1 MELKVEKNYDE
12 KNSELKIIVPVEKK
26 LWKEE
31 QNKSFN
37 NLSKKLKVKGY
48 RAGKVPLEIAKKMI
62 LPNQIWEDAISRILN
77 IAVKDA
83 AKHID
88 EKKDIILDSPTY
100 SIEKITNDYLE
111 IIFIYPIYPN
121 IKIKN
126 WEKLNI
132 KFKNPTDKE
141 IKESVNNQINDLL
154 SRGTILLPKE
164 NKDDKVE
171 RGDLIIFDFKGFLDG
186 EAFEGGEAKKY
197 ELKIGSNTF
206 IPGFEDQLIGKN
218 LGWSGSINV
227 KFPKDYYKEEF
238 RDKDAKFEI
247 KIHEIKSHQ
256 KQEMNDDFVVSLN
269 IKDVKNKEDLNK
281 YLTDLSKREIIEK
294 RRTEFMNE
302 FLEQIIKEN
311 TIPTPRAIVLKELQ
325 ALSKKFEENLKNQ
338 GFSKKDYFDVTGYN
352 DNKVKSELNQEAEK
366 SIKKSFI
373 YTALSKELKIKP
385 TDDDFARQYQRIGK
399 LYNIEP
405 AMAAKMIKKEQ
416 IETPL
421 INELLID
428 KIITTLNPDIK
439 FEKEKITFKLE
450 DNNKTPKNKEGQ
462 ENKKENNN

>member
-416 IETPL
+416 IETTL

-450 DNNKTPKNKEGQ
+450 DNNKTSKNKEGQ